1 MTNLAELKRLAVE
14 AHKWLSMHQARASFR
29 EPDDPPMPPHQPSA
43 ALEELRDNTGPATI
57 LSLIQRVEEA
67 EADRELFATPIAIL
81 QERAR
86 EEGRL
91 AGIEEAAKVAD
102 DIESLRTSE
111 AGNMETQRE
120 NLRASRALGAAECAQ
135 AIRALKEKAE

>member
-1 MTNLAELKRLAVE
+1 MTDLTELKRLAKRLLV
-14 AHKWLSMHQARASFR
+14 AADITAGRLM
-29 EPDDPPMPPHQPSA
+29 DDECYLFLDA
-43 ALEELRDNTGPATI
+43 ERDI

-81 QERAR
+81 QERSH

-102 DIESLRTSE
+102 RQATHWE
-111 AGNMETQRE
+111 AIIQEVGWNGNNAARE
-120 NLRASRALGAAECAQ
+120 ASATYIAQ